1 MLSHSHCR
9 HYYLYAFCFR
19 SVMYYFLKWK
29 REGRKYFCTNDPEL
43 IFSHIL
49 EAWQYCTPIAHLDTT
64 WTAGCLLVWGA
75 GASVTIETTGASARR
90 LEASRGGLWRIW
102 KPRERNSQLWLNLY
116 YCKFSTR
123 HKDWTTRHVTDAQ
136 CWVWLSDGR
145 WTLRTAESSEAAK
158 PKYPSTAPWEE
169 NVTKVAQFM
178 SKGCICCCAE
188 WRSIWSLIAHKLK
201 LLPRFCPNVPRL
213 STQYKYVCVYE

>member
-1 MLSHSHCR
+1 MKMMMLSHSHCR

-102 KPRERNSQLWLNLY
+102 KPRERNLQLWLNLVLQVLN
-116 YCKFSTR
+116 KTQRLNHTAR
-123 HKDWTTRHVTDAQ
+123 HRCSVLSMIIRRSLDSKDCRKQWGSETKI
-136 CWVWLSDGR
+136 SFY
-145 WTLRTAESSEAAK
+145 SSVRGK
-158 PKYPSTAPWEE
+158 CH
-169 NVTKVAQFM
+169 
-178 SKGCICCCAE
+178 KGGT
-188 WRSIWSLIAHKLK
+188 
-201 LLPRFCPNVPRL
+201 V
-213 STQYKYVCVYE
+213 YV